1 MFKGPTTFY
10 EPAEYA
16 DGGIDP
22 NAHPHKRTGETLKS
36 RWSDVRFSF
45 CLFRFTACLLCLTEV
60 CGVLRLRLV
69 DLRVYFRLV
78 LRLFRFTAYLL
89 CLTEVCCVVRPR
101 LVDLRVYLRLVL
113 NRHLARCS

>member
-1 MFKGPTTFY
+1 M
-10 EPAEYA
+10 
-16 DGGIDP
+16 
-22 NAHPHKRTGETLKS
+22 
-36 RWSDVRFSF
+36 
-45 CLFRFTACLLCLTEV
+45 
-60 CGVLRLRLV
+60 LRLRLV

-78 LRLFRFTAYLL
+78 LRLFGFTAYLL